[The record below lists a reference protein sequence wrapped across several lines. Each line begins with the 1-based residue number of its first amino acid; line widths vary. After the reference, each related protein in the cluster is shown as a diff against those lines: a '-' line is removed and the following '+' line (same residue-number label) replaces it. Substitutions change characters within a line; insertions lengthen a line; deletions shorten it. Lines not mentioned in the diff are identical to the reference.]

1 MSIFRRDN
9 DPPPEP
15 KPTARPAIPTPRP
28 SGKAKAEPSESTHIA
43 KGSKVIGKVSGTADL
58 VIDGVVDGE
67 VDLES
72 CVVIGSEGRVEGKV
86 LARSVE
92 VGGHVLGNVKGL
104 ERVEVLA
111 TGSLEGDVLSPRV
124 VIAEG
129 AFFKGKVEMT
139 DNVSRSPKQPPQ
151 QAAQPTTPAKGEN
164 PATVSPGAP
173 TQGGPSGQGIPGG
186 HGGGRKQKRSG
197 R

>member
-9 DPPPEP
+9 DPPSEP
-15 KPTARPAIPTPRP
+15 KPTARPTIPAPRAP
-28 SGKAKAEPSESTHIA
+28 AKAKSEPSVSTHVA
-43 KGSKVIGKVSGTADL
+43 KGSKVVGKISGTADL

-67 VDLES
+67 VDLKS
-72 CVVIGSEGRVEGKV
+72 HVVIGSEGRVEGKI

-104 ERVEVLA
+104 ERVQVLA
-111 TGSLEGDVLSPRV
+111 TGSLEGDVLTPRV
-124 VIAEG
+124 EIAEG

-139 DNVSRSPKQPPQ
+139 DNIAQSSKVAAAS
-151 QAAQPTTPAKGEN
+151 QAAPAPAKAETPQPN
-164 PATVSPGAP
+164 
-173 TQGGPSGQGIPGG
+173 QGQSSQGVPVAGGQVGN
-186 HGGGRKQKRSG
+186 RKHKRSG